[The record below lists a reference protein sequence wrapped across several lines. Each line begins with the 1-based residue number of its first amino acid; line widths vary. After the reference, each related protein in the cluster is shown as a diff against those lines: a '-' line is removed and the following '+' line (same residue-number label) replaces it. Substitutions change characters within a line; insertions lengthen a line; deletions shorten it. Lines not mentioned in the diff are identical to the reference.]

1 MKEIIQATKEG
12 AVELSVSVK
21 TRLGY
26 KKIAPDWIGFLL
38 EQDLNALTIHG
49 RTAAELSKV
58 PANWDEIGKAVTL
71 KKQMK
76 KKTIIIGNGDV
87 VDYADAVAKCKEFG
101 VDGAMIGRGI
111 FHNLWAFDSHGVSH
125 MNDHK
130 ELIRILKMH
139 MQLFEKTWGR
149 TKNFSVLKKFFKI
162 YINDFPNASEIRVQ
176 LMETNSVEEVEELL
190 RTIQ

>member
-1 MKEIIQATKEG
+1 
-12 AVELSVSVK
+12 
-21 TRLGY
+21 
-26 KKIAPDWIGFLL
+26 
-38 EQDLNALTIHG
+38 
-49 RTAAELSKV
+49 
-58 PANWDEIGKAVTL
+58 
-71 KKQMK
+71 
-76 KKTIIIGNGDV
+76 
-87 VDYADAVAKCKEFG
+87 
-101 VDGAMIGRGI
+101 
-111 FHNLWAFDSHGVSH
+111 